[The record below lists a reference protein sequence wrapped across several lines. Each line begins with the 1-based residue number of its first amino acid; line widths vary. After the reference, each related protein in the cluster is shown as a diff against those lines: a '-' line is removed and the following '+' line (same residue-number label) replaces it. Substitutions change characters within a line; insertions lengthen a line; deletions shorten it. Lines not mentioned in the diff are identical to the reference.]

1 MCFQIKMVRAQTF
14 EVDLVTFFL
23 MCSVSLFPAKEELF
37 PVADATA
44 FFTDLHHVL
53 KVIAA
58 GNMRTLCHRRLV
70 LLEQVRV
77 LVTEELISN
86 NHVSSG

>member
-1 MCFQIKMVRAQTF
+1 MKMT
-14 EVDLVTFFL
+14 
-23 MCSVSLFPAKEELF
+23 MCSVLLSSVKEELF

-70 LLEQVRV
+70 LLEQVSV
-77 LVTEELISN
+77 SVIVELISIIKLTSCVFLLCFRN
-86 NHVSSG
+86 LISI

>member
-1 MCFQIKMVRAQTF
+1 MVRAQIL
-14 EVDLVTFFL
+14 EVDLVTFL
-23 MCSVSLFPAKEELF
+23 NDMCSVSLFSVKEELF

-70 LLEQVRV
+70 LLEQARA
-77 LVTEELISN
+77 LV
-86 NHVSSG
+86 